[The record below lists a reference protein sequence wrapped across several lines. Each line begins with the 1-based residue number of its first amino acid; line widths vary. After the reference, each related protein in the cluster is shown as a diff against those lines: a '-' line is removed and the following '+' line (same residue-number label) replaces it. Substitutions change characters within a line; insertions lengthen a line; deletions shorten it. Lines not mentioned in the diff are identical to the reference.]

1 MARFRAGERKGDLM
15 LLTGKTIIVTGG
27 NSGIGEAI
35 VLAAAAEGANIVIDY
50 VTNEAETD
58 IIAKI
63 EAAGGRAVGV
73 DADVSKVDDLHTL
86 VTTAVDAFGQLD
98 VIVNNAGVE
107 VRTSILDTT
116 EQQYEH
122 VLDINLKSAFFGT
135 QFAAKQFIKQGTPG
149 LVINIS
155 SVHEDWPMPGNV
167 AYCVS
172 KGGTRMLTR
181 TAGVE
186 LGPHGIRVVN
196 VAPGAV
202 ATPINTATM
211 NDPEKLRELDA
222 AIPLGRMADPSQV
235 ADMVVFLASG
245 KSAYMTATTVFIDG
259 GIMQGS
265 VGL

>member
-1 MARFRAGERKGDLM
+1 M
-15 LLTGKTIIVTGG
+15 LLQGKTIIVTGG

-50 VTNEAETD
+50 VANASETQS

-63 EAAGGRAVGV
+63 EAAGGHAVGV
-73 DADVSKVDDLHTL
+73 EADVSKVDDLRTM
-86 VTTAVDAFGQLD
+86 VTAAIDAFGQLD
-98 VIVNNAGVE
+98 VLVNNAGVE
-107 VRTSILDTT
+107 TRTSILETT
-116 EQQYEH
+116 EEQYAH

-135 QFAAKQFIKQGTPG
+135 QLAAKQFIAQGTPG

-202 ATPINTATM
+202 ATPINTSTM
-211 NDPEKLRELDA
+211 NDPAKLKQLDA
-222 AIPLGRMADPSQV
+222 AIPLGKMAEPSQI
-235 ADMVVFLASG
+235 AEMVVFLASG
-245 KSAYMTATTVFIDG
+245 KSSYMTATTVFIDG

>member
-1 MARFRAGERKGDLM
+1 M
-15 LLTGKTIIVTGG
+15 LLEGKSLIVTGG

-35 VLAAAAEGANIVIDY
+35 VLAAAAEGASIVIDY
-50 VTNEAETD
+50 VVHPDET
-58 IIAKI
+58 AGLVKRV

-73 DADVSKVDDLHTL
+73 QADVSKVDDLRRM
-86 VTTAVDAFGQLD
+86 VATAVESFGRLD
-98 VIVNNAGVE
+98 VIVNNAGIE
-107 VRTSILDTT
+107 TRTSVLDTT
-116 EQQYEH
+116 PEQYER
-122 VLDINLKSAFFGT
+122 VLEVNLKSAFFGT
-135 QFAAKQFIKQGTPG
+135 QLAAKQFIAQGGGG

-202 ATPINTATM
+202 ATPINTSTM
-211 NDPEKLRELDA
+211 DDPAKLEQLDA
-222 AIPLGRMADPSQV
+222 AIPLGRMAQPAEI
-235 ADMVVFLASG
+235 ADVVVFLASG
-245 KSAYMTATTVFIDG
+245 RSGYMTSTTVFVDG

>member
-1 MARFRAGERKGDLM
+1 V
-15 LLTGKTIIVTGG
+15 LLDGKTIIVTGG

-35 VLAAAAEGANIVIDY
+35 VLEAAAEGANIVIDY
-50 VTNEAETD
+50 VANPNETVT
-58 IIAKI
+58 IIDKV
-63 EAAGGRAVGV
+63 EAAGGHAVGV
-73 DADVSKVDDLHTL
+73 DADVSKPIDLHRM
-86 VTTAVDAFGQLD
+86 VETAVSSFGRLD

-107 VRTSILDTT
+107 TRTSILDTDE
-116 EQQYEH
+116 EQYDR
-122 VLDINLKSAFFGT
+122 VLNINLKSAFFGT
-135 QFAAKQFIKQGTPG
+135 QFAAKQFIKQGGPG

-155 SVHEDWPMPGNV
+155 SVHEEWPMPGNA

-172 KGGTRMLTR
+172 KGGTKMLTR

-202 ATPINTATM
+202 ATPINTSTM
-211 NDPEKLRELDA
+211 NDPVKLKELDA
-222 AIPLGRMADPSQV
+222 SIPLGRMAQPAEI
-235 ADMVVFLASG
+235 ADTVVFLASDKAG
-245 KSAYMTATTVFIDG
+245 YMTATTVFVDG

>member
-1 MARFRAGERKGDLM
+1 M
-15 LLTGKTIIVTGG
+15 LLEGKTIIVTGG

-35 VLAAAAEGANIVIDY
+35 VVAAAREGANIVIDY
-50 VTNEAETD
+50 VAHPDETTE
-58 IIAKI
+58 IIGKI

-73 DADVSKVDDLHTL
+73 QADVSRAADLHTM
-86 VTTAVDAFGQLD
+86 VKTAVDSFGRLD
-98 VIVNNAGVE
+98 VIVNNAGIE
-107 VRTSILDTT
+107 TRTGILDTT
-116 EQQYEH
+116 EEDFEK
-122 VLDINLKSAFFGT
+122 VMAVNLKSAFFGT
-135 QFAAKQFIKQGTPG
+135 QFAAQQFIEQKTPG

-155 SVHEDWPMPGNV
+155 SVHEDWPMPGNI

-186 LGPHGIRVVN
+186 LGKYGIRVVN

-202 ATPINTATM
+202 DTPINTSTTT
-211 NDPEKLRELDA
+211 DPTKLKQLDD
-222 AIPLGRMADPSQV
+222 AIPIGRLAEPDDI
-235 ADMVVFLASG
+235 AEMVVFLASG
-245 KSAYMTATTVFIDG
+245 KSSYMTATTVFIDG

>member
-1 MARFRAGERKGDLM
+1 M
-15 LLTGKTIIVTGG
+15 LLDGKTIIVTGG

-35 VLAAAAEGANIVIDY
+35 VVAAAAEGANIVIDY
-50 VTNEAETD
+50 VAHPDETTG

-63 EAAGGRAVGV
+63 EAAGGHAVGV
-73 DADVSKVDDLHTL
+73 QADVSKAADLHRM
-86 VTTAVDAFGQLD
+86 VATAVDTFGRLD
-98 VIVNNAGVE
+98 VIVNNAGIE
-107 VRTSILDTT
+107 TRTSILDTT
-116 EQQYEH
+116 EEEYER

-135 QFAAKQFIKQGTPG
+135 QFAAKQFIAQGTPG

-181 TAGVE
+181 TAAVE
-186 LGPHGIRVVN
+186 LGVHGIRVVN

-202 ATPINTATM
+202 ETPINTATM
-211 NDPEKLRELDA
+211 GDPAQLAKLNNS
-222 AIPLGRMADPSQV
+222 IPLGRMAHPSEI

-245 KSAYMTATTVFIDG
+245 RSAYMTATTVFIDG